1 MLHKSITSNKSVQAG
16 RVSNR
21 NEHDRLNQLAKTIKV
36 PLFIAGVLPV
46 VSGSLLLLQAWLLA
60 NILQLAIVD
69 GIERAQLWPKVLIIA
84 AIIIARA
91 LITAISEYV
100 SQHSVRHMLGS
111 LREQLFLKMLDNGP
125 MWSRQIRSGE
135 LAYIISHQVEALEG
149 FFARYIPSIFS
160 ATIVPLMFAI
170 ALLPVDIIAGAL
182 LIVTLPLIPLF
193 MALVGWGAEAASR
206 RHQGALVHLS
216 GFFVDRVRG
225 LLTLKLYG
233 QAQAQADAVG
243 KAANELYVRT
253 MAVMR
258 LAFLSSAVLEFFAAL
273 GVAGMAVYIG
283 LSYLGM
289 LDIKSSPFS
298 LQTGLFCLLMA
309 PEAYIPLR
317 QMAAN
322 YHDRGAARAAISEIH
337 NFFDNPCSLTSIGNQ
352 QPINSINIES
362 GKSYALVGPSGS
374 GKTTIL
380 EQLAGL
386 RPCVSNVTIQGVPL
400 FKWLDLDGHKKTVL
414 IGQRPYLFAGTLAE
428 NIRMGRKFA
437 TDADVLSAAK
447 AAGVWSFA
455 KHRPGGLES
464 RVGHHGSGLSGGQ
477 KQRVSLARL
486 FLTDPDLIL
495 LDEPT
500 AHLDKNTIKNILPA
514 VFEFAQGKSMMI
526 ATHDHLVA
534 SMCDHTLKLDL

>member
-36 PLFIAGVLPV
+36 PLFIAGLLPV

-534 SMCDHTLKLDL
+534 SMCDHTLKLEL

>member
-447 AAGVWSFA
+447 AADVWSFA

>member
-36 PLFIAGVLPV
+36 PLFIAGLLPV